1 MLKVENIYKTINN
14 NEILKGVSLHVEE
27 GDIVGLIGKSGSGKS
42 TVLRS
47 IAGISGVDKGK
58 IIYKNKVI
66 SDTIDFAV
74 RDSKALEIG
83 MIFQQFNLF
92 NHWTVLEN
100 IYKNLTLIKKIP
112 KDQAIIEAK
121 KSLDNV
127 GLADFYDRKVSS
139 LSGGQKQ
146 RVAIAR
152 TLAMKNKL
160 ILFDEATSALDP
172 ESSKDVM
179 ALMQK
184 LKSKHNVTM
193 IIVSHELDFIKSI
206 CNKVYYMENGEVIE
220 SGNSVDIFENP
231 RTNRLKNF
239 LGLKF

>member
-27 GDIVGLIGKSGSGKS
+27 GDIIGLIGKSGSGKS

-74 RDSKALEIG
+74 RDSQALEIG
-83 MIFQQFNLF
+83 MVFQQFNLF

-100 IYKNLTLIKKIP
+100 IYKNLTLIKNIS

-127 GLADFYDRKVSS
+127 GLVDFYDRKISS

-172 ESSKDVM
+172 ESSKDIM
-179 ALMQK
+179 TLMQK

-193 IIVSHELDFIKSI
+193 IIVSHELDFIKNI

>member
-47 IAGISGVDKGK
+47 ISGISGIDKGK
-58 IIYKNKVI
+58 IIYKDRVI

-74 RDSKALEIG
+74 RDSQALEIG
-83 MIFQQFNLF
+83 MVFQQFNLF

-112 KDQAIIEAK
+112 KDQAIIDAK
-121 KSLDNV
+121 KSLDSV

-172 ESSKDVM
+172 ESSKDIM

-193 IIVSHELDFIKSI
+193 IIVSHELEFIKNI

-220 SGNSVDIFENP
+220 SGKSVDIFENP
-231 RTNRLKNF
+231 STDRLKQF
-239 LGLKF
+239 LDIKL

>member
-58 IIYKNKVI
+58 IIYKDSVI

-74 RDSKALEIG
+74 RDSQALEIG
-83 MIFQQFNLF
+83 MVFQQFNLF

-100 IYKNLTLIKKIP
+100 IYKNLTLIKKIS

-172 ESSKDVM
+172 ESSKDIM

-193 IIVSHELDFIKSI
+193 IIVSHELEFIKNI

-220 SGNSVDIFENP
+220 SGKSVDIFENP
-231 RTNRLKNF
+231 STDRLKQF
-239 LGLKF
+239 LDIKL

>member
-47 IAGISGVDKGK
+47 ISGISGIDKGK
-58 IIYKNKVI
+58 IIYKDRVI

-74 RDSKALEIG
+74 RDSQALEIG
-83 MIFQQFNLF
+83 MVFQQFNLF

-100 IYKNLTLIKKIP
+100 IYKNLTLIKKIS

-172 ESSKDVM
+172 ESSKDIM

-193 IIVSHELDFIKSI
+193 IIVSHELEFIKNI

-220 SGNSVDIFENP
+220 SGNSVEIFENP
-231 RTNRLKNF
+231 RTDRLKQF
-239 LGLKF
+239 LDIKL